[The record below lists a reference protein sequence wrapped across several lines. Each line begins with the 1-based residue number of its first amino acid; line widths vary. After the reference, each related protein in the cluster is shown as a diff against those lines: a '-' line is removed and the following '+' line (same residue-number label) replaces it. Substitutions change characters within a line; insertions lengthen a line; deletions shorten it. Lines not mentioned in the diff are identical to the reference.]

1 MNPKENGRGLL
12 TYIRDDLKYNLISEE
27 SITEIQQLEIK
38 LAGSTLTVVNMYRSP
53 RSCDEN
59 NAKINEYLKNIGRSR
74 KKFIVGDFNY
84 PDIDW
89 EVARATGEAESNE
102 WRFLEAVKDSFM
114 EQHVKTPTRSAR
126 NNRPSLL
133 DLMLTHSSLEPKRI
147 DHCAPLG
154 KGDHVMTK
162 TSFALTVGT
171 DIKYRRNYR
180 KSNFKAIRKYLKSKL
195 DTNSTVTQNVN
206 EKWEFFRDTIQ
217 TAVENHVPL
226 TKITRGEKSRL
237 PLDSATRE
245 AIKQKKKTWKQFIKE
260 NSDWSYREYARRR
273 NMVRKLTRKRQHE
286 KEQTVAAVCKSNP
299 KAFWSFVNQKT
310 KTRETIPDLERE
322 DGNTTSCDYEKAET
336 LSTFFAS
343 VFVHEEEPDW
353 DIAVTN
359 RDQIDDNINIS
370 TSEVLEQLK
379 KLDDTKSPG
388 YDGIHARVLLEAREK
403 IAEYLTEIFN
413 ESWRTGTV
421 PDDWR
426 RANISAIYKKGP
438 KKDAANYRT
447 VSLTSV
453 CCKVMEK
460 FVRKHLMNHILT
472 NDLISQKQ
480 YEFMTGR
487 STTLQLLRAMN
498 DWTEALD
505 KNNEVDII
513 YLDFKKAFDTVPH
526 QRLFRVLHQLGIGG
540 KTHDWIRSFLN
551 GREQRVMVNEIPS
564 RWEPV
569 LSGIPQ
575 GLVLGPVLFIIYINS
590 MTDVVQSPL
599 LLFADDATLYR
610 EISTVE
616 DQLVLQKDLEELRTW
631 SKTSLLEFNAE
642 KCVKMTLTSKKKTTS
657 ERTYNLNKDQNLKSV
672 YKEKDLGIM
681 TDSKRSFEEHICMK
695 LKKANSILAL
705 IRRSF
710 INISKQ
716 VFLQLYKALIRPH
729 LEYANQIWYPNLKKH
744 KTSIENVQRRAT
756 RLVGSLR
763 GLSFEER
770 LRELKLPTT
779 EYRRQRGRMIEIFKI
794 INGMYDESA
803 TGNLIQFI
811 ERNSRKH
818 GQQLSIR
825 RARLELRKKFFSVDG
840 PKDWNELQ
848 EHVVSSESLDIFKT
862 RLDRHWQHRMFRE
875 LS

>member
-1 MNPKENGRGLL
+1 M
-12 TYIRDDLKYNLISEE
+12 
-27 SITEIQQLEIK
+27 
-38 LAGSTLTVVNMYRSP
+38 
-53 RSCDEN
+53 
-59 NAKINEYLKNIGRSR
+59 
-74 KKFIVGDFNY
+74 
-84 PDIDW
+84 
-89 EVARATGEAESNE
+89 
-102 WRFLEAVKDSFM
+102 
-114 EQHVKTPTRSAR
+114 
-126 NNRPSLL
+126 
-133 DLMLTHSSLEPKRI
+133 
-147 DHCAPLG
+147 
-154 KGDHVMTK
+154 
-162 TSFALTVGT
+162 
-171 DIKYRRNYR
+171 
-180 KSNFKAIRKYLKSKL
+180 
-195 DTNSTVTQNVN
+195 
-206 EKWEFFRDTIQ
+206 
-217 TAVENHVPL
+217 
-226 TKITRGEKSRL
+226 
-237 PLDSATRE
+237 
-245 AIKQKKKTWKQFIKE
+245 
-260 NSDWSYREYARRR
+260 
-273 NMVRKLTRKRQHE
+273 
-286 KEQTVAAVCKSNP
+286 
-299 KAFWSFVNQKT
+299 
-310 KTRETIPDLERE
+310 
-322 DGNTTSCDYEKAET
+322 
-336 LSTFFAS
+336 
-343 VFVHEEEPDW
+343 FVHEEEPDW

-388 YDGIHARVLLEAREK
+388 YDGIHARVLLDAREK

-421 PDDWR
+421 PEDWR

-438 KKDAANYRT
+438 KKDAANYRP

-472 NDLISQKQ
+472 NDLNSQKQ
-480 YEFMTGR
+480 YVFMTGR
-487 STTLQLLRAMN
+487 STTLQLLRAMD

-575 GLVLGPVLFIIYINS
+575 GSVLGPVLFIIYINS

-599 LLFADDATLYR
+599 LLFADDAKLYR

-616 DQLVLQKDLEELRTW
+616 DQLILQKDLEELRTW

-642 KCVKMTLTSKKKTTS
+642 KSVKMTLTSKKKTTS

-681 TDSKRSFEEHICMK
+681 TDSKLSFEEHICMK

-744 KTSIENVQRRAT
+744 KTSIENLQRRAT

-763 GLSFEER
+763 GLSYEER

-803 TGNLIQFI
+803 AGNLIQFI

-840 PKDWNELQ
+840 PKDWNELP